1 MSDFI
6 SEYGEQLRAAGWRR
20 MHARR
25 FARVMRVRP
34 ARKVAVALVVLCV
47 AAPAVAATVVWH
59 PLLGE
64 GRSSAPTSSDDPAAE
79 SQRRVLSVLRRAQQP
94 ADRGA
99 QTRYALK
106 FLGASVAGVRT
117 SEIRLLHIER
127 DGRGIVLIPV
137 GRYGLTP
144 AGTPQAFAERP
155 GRREGADGLCVFAAD
170 QDHGRPAGG
179 GFGCYNTKQLLSGHA
194 IAGLGDRVYGL
205 APDGIE
211 KVEVALQDGRILAT
225 ANVEQNFFI
234 YDGSLGRGNLRWL
247 DEQGRIVKTI
257 PGASDLPAPP
267 PDPATSICDPAVPED
282 QCVSGLYVGPNG
294 TQRGRPSRR

>member
-20 MHARR
+20 LHARHLS
-25 FARVMRVRP
+25 RVARVRP

-47 AAPAVAATVVWH
+47 AAPAVTATVIWH
-59 PLLGE
+59 PVLGD
-64 GRSSAPTSSDDPAAE
+64 GRAPAPTSSNAPAAE
-79 SQRRVLSVLRRAQQP
+79 SQRAVLSVLRRAQQP
-94 ADRGA
+94 SDRGA

-117 SEIRLLHIER
+117 GEIRLLHVEP

-137 GRYGLTP
+137 GRYGLAP
-144 AGTPQAFAERP
+144 AGAPPVVSERLRDRA
-155 GRREGADGLCVFAAD
+155 GSNGLCLFAAD
-170 QDHGRPAGG
+170 QDHGHLAGG
-179 GFGCYNTKQLLSGHA
+179 GFGCYSTQQLLSGQA

-205 APDGIE
+205 APDGVE
-211 KVEVALQDGRILAT
+211 KIDVALENGRILAT

-247 DEQGRIVKTI
+247 DERGKIVKTI
-257 PGASDLPAPP
+257 PGASELPALP
-267 PDPATSICDPAVPED
+267 PDPATSICDPRVPEEK
-282 QCVSGLYVGPNG
+282 CVSGLYVGPNG
-294 TQRGRPSRR
+294 IQRGRPSGR

>member
-6 SEYGEQLRAAGWRR
+6 SEYGEQLRQAGWRR
-20 MHARR
+20 LHARR
-25 FARVMRVRP
+25 FAPLMRARP
-34 ARKVAVALVVLCV
+34 ARKVVVALVVLCV
-47 AAPAVAATVVWH
+47 AAPAVTATVVWH
-59 PLLGE
+59 PLLGD
-64 GRSSAPTSSDDPAAE
+64 GRSSAPTSSDAPAAD

-117 SEIRLLHIER
+117 HDIRLLHVER

-137 GRYGLTP
+137 GRYGLAP
-144 AGTPQAFAERP
+144 AGTPPALAERL
-155 GRREGADGLCVFAAD
+155 GRREGVDGLCVFAAD

-179 GFGCYNTKQLLSGHA
+179 GFGCYSTQQLLSGQA

-205 APDGIE
+205 APDGID
-211 KVEVALQDGRILAT
+211 KVEVALDDGRILAT
-225 ANVEQNFFI
+225 ANVVQNFFI
-234 YDGSLGRGNLRWL
+234 YDGALGRGDLRWL
-247 DEQGRIVKTI
+247 DDQGKIVKTI
-257 PGASDLPAPP
+257 PAASDLPAPP
-267 PDPATSICDPAVPED
+267 PDRATSICDPAVPKD

-294 TQRGRPSRR
+294 TQRGRPSGR